1 MNRAMDDPRI
11 DRGMA
16 AQLAA
21 RRERIAAGETPV
33 GWKLGFGTQAA
44 MQRFGLAAP
53 LVGFLTARGIVP
65 SGGTVSLA
73 GWSRPAAE
81 PEVAVKMGRDL
92 GAGADEAAV
101 RAAISALAPA
111 IELVDPDPAVEEVTE
126 ILAGNVF
133 HRHVVLGAA
142 NTAFTGGN
150 VEGLTGRVHRNG
162 TEAAATSDLE
172 ANAGKIVPIVRYVAD
187 LLAHS
192 GENLRAGDF
201 IIAGSVVPPIQL
213 DANDEEIAFDVGPL
227 GSVLVRFERR

>member
-1 MNRAMDDPRI
+1 MTTATDDSRI

-21 RRERIAAGETPV
+21 RRERIEAGETPI
-33 GWKLGFGTQAA
+33 GWKVGFGTQAA

-53 LVGFLTARGIVP
+53 LVGFLTDRGLVL

-73 GWSRPAAE
+73 GWERPAAE
-81 PEVAVKMGRDL
+81 PEIAVKMGRDL
-92 GAGADEAAV
+92 GADADEAAA

-111 IELVDPDPAVEEVTE
+111 IELVDPDPAIEDVTA

-133 HRHVVLGAA
+133 HRHVILGPASAA
-142 NTAFTGGN
+142 WAGGS
-150 VEGLTGRVHRNG
+150 VAGLTGRVCRNG
-162 TEAAATSDLE
+162 TETAATSDLE

-187 LLAHS
+187 LLARS
-192 GENLRAGDF
+192 GEKLRAGDF

-213 DANDEEIAFDVGPL
+213 DANDEEIAFDIGPL
-227 GSVLVRFERR
+227 GSVSVRFERR

>member
-1 MNRAMDDPRI
+1 MTTATDDPRI

-21 RRERIAAGETPV
+21 RRERIAAGEKPI
-33 GWKLGFGTQAA
+33 GWKVGFGTQAA

-53 LVGFLTARGIVP
+53 LVGFLTARGLVP

-73 GWSRPAAE
+73 GWERPAAE
-81 PEVAVKMGRDL
+81 PEIAVQMGRDL
-92 GAGADEAAV
+92 GADADEAAA

-111 IELVDPDPAVEEVTE
+111 IELVDPDPAVEDVTA

-133 HRHVVLGAA
+133 HRHVIFGAA
-142 NTAFTGGN
+142 GTAFAGGN
-150 VEGLTGRVHRNG
+150 VEGLTGRVRRNG
-162 TEAAATSDLE
+162 TEAAATSNLE
-172 ANAGKIVPIVRYVAD
+172 VNAGRIVPIVRYVAD
-187 LLAHS
+187 LLARS
-192 GENLRAGDF
+192 GEKLRAGDL

-227 GSVLVRFERR
+227 GSVSVRFGRR